1 MNSVFEFA
9 WLATQQVLVSS
20 DASAEDIKGYGSGF
34 FYSIVISF
42 FITADHVAHID
53 DFEEGL
59 RLGKDDFLWVINNK
73 IVQRN

>member
-20 DASAEDIKGYGSGF
+20 DDSAEDIKGYGSGF

-42 FITADHVAHID
+42 FLLQQTMSLILMTSK
-53 DFEEGL
+53 
-59 RLGKDDFLWVINNK
+59 KDYV
-73 IVQRN
+73 